1 MLKILKR
8 QKFFTGNDLSL
19 IDIAWFIY
27 TYRLFISGFPFDD
40 KFPLVSQ
47 WFQKLYSR
55 KEFFNEVNDPFLFKL
70 IRLYARISNNLSG
83 KSITPV
89 FVLINPKLKTNG
101 DSKDFHK
108 S

>member
-1 MLKILKR
+1 MTSHIVKH
-8 QKFFTGNDLSL
+8 QKFLTGNDLSL
-19 IDIAWFIY
+19 VDIAWFIY

-70 IRLYARISNNLSG
+70 IRLYARVSNNLSG
-83 KSITPV
+83 KSIKKI
-89 FVLINPKLKTNG
+89 LNN
-101 DSKDFHK
+101 
-108 S
+108 